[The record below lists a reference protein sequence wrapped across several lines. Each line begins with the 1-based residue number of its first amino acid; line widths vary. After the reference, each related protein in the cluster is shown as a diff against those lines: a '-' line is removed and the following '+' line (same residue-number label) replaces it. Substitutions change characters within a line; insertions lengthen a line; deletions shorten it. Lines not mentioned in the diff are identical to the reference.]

1 MGFADAV
8 KSVLSNYVKFSGR
21 SVRSEFWW
29 WQLFNLCAGVLTIVV
44 DGAVFGFSSGYTPLN
59 WLYSIAVILPSLAV
73 AARRLHD
80 IDRSGWWILLVLI
93 PLVGIII
100 LIIWWCK
107 PSQPGANRFGPNP
120 YGQ

>member
-1 MGFADAV
+1 MGFAEAV
-8 KSVLSNYVKFSGR
+8 KSAFSNYASFSGR
-21 SVRSEFWW
+21 SARSAFWW
-29 WQLFNLCAGVLTIVV
+29 WQLFNLIAGVVTLII
-44 DGAVFGFSSGYTPLN
+44 DSSIFGFGSGYTPIN
-59 WLYSIAVILPSLAV
+59 WVYSIAVLLPSLAV

-107 PSQPGANRFGPNP
+107 QSQPGTNRFGPNP
-120 YGQ
+120 YGM